1 MIIFVSAFLNIDVSM
16 LLCYLYL
23 QKNCIILDRLTVGD
37 YREMIT
43 DVSYNTTTFML
54 KIKLINFCEILTINV
69 DE

>member
-1 MIIFVSAFLNIDVSM
+1 MLFIFTKKLYKKIFFL
-16 LLCYLYL
+16 
-23 QKNCIILDRLTVGD
+23 QILDRLTVGD

-54 KIKLINFCEILTINV
+54 KIKLIIFCEILTINV